1 MTKKH
6 YCINTVL
13 THMKINKES
22 STPLYIQIR
31 EALRSAISTGTL
43 ATGDRLPAVTAMATE
58 RGVTAA
64 TIRRALSD
72 LIAEGLIYT
81 HVGRGTFVGT
91 NPDRKVTGT
100 VHASLYREES
110 SEQAVR
116 RLARNV
122 QASLQEMLALAQKP
136 SVIAF
141 TRGVGSLDNVEKDI
155 LARMTKKALA
165 HGEDFYWDY
174 GDPKGLLS
182 LRKAIANHYRQRG
195 MEISPDQILVTNGSQ
210 QATALIAQQAAASGN
225 RVLCETPCYTGGTN
239 AFSAF
244 NVPIESVLR
253 DESGPH
259 PDRFESE
266 DDQDSILYLCPILHN
281 PMGTDCIPERRN
293 TIIGWAKRNHAL
305 ILSDEVFHDL
315 HFEENGAPL
324 SFLRDPGP
332 ERVAVMGSLSK
343 SFIAGLRVG
352 WIISTEERI
361 RTLTRI
367 KKTMDL
373 GCPPLIQGIAR
384 EFLEHGYDDHRKK
397 VTALYRERRDRTLDA
412 LERHM
417 PDGVTW
423 TSPQGGF
430 QLWVT
435 LPDPYSSVA
444 LFLRG
449 IDNGVAFLPGP
460 LQDIN
465 NRFLSSFRLCYGS
478 LPPEEIETGI
488 TRLAQTVTQ
497 YLSRPPSE
505 NGLAGLG
512 DF

>member
-1 MTKKH
+1 ME
-6 YCINTVL
+6 ID
-13 THMKINKES
+13 KES
-22 STPLYIQIR
+22 SIPLYIQIR
-31 EALRSAISTGTL
+31 ESLRSDISTGVL
-43 ATGDRLPAVTAMATE
+43 STGDRIPAVTAMASE

-72 LIAEGLIYT
+72 LIDEGLIYT
-81 HVGRGTFVGT
+81 HVGRGTFIGANPNPGT
-91 NPDRKVTGT
+91 ANGKPMPP
-100 VHASLYREES
+100 YRGES
-110 SEQAVR
+110 SGQAAR
-116 RLARNV
+116 RLAQGV
-122 QASLQEMLALAQKP
+122 QASLQEMLALVQKP

-155 LARMTKKALA
+155 LARMTNRALA

-174 GDPKGLLS
+174 GDPMGLLS
-182 LRKAIANHYRQRG
+182 LRKAIANHYLRRG
-195 MEISPDQILVTNGSQ
+195 VELSPEQILITNGSQ
-210 QATALIAQQAAASGN
+210 QATALIAQQASATGS
-225 RVLCETPCYTGGTN
+225 RVLCETPCYSGGTN
-239 AFSAF
+239 AFNAF

-253 DESGPH
+253 DESGPL
-259 PDRFESE
+259 PQRFASDDDR
-266 DDQDSILYLCPILHN
+266 DSILYLCPILHN
-281 PMGTDCIPERRN
+281 PMGTDCTDERRGVI
-293 TIIGWAKRNHAL
+293 TGWAKKNSAL

-315 HFEENGAPL
+315 HFEEEGSPV
-324 SFLRDPGP
+324 SFLQDPGP

-384 EFLEHGYDDHRKK
+384 EFLETGYEEHRKR
-397 VTALYRERRDRTLDA
+397 VTAGYRERRDRTLEA
-412 LERHM
+412 LGQYM

-423 TSPQGGF
+423 TLPRGGF

-435 LPDPYSSVA
+435 LPKPYSSVA

-488 TRLAQTVTQ
+488 KRLAQTVTQ

-505 NGLAGLG
+505 NGIAGLG

>member
-1 MTKKH
+1 MIIDKSGT
-6 YCINTVL
+6 
-13 THMKINKES
+13 
-22 STPLYIQIR
+22 TPLYIQIR
-31 EALRSAISTGTL
+31 EDLRESIASGALAP
-43 ATGDRLPAVTAMATE
+43 GDRLPAVTALAAE
-58 RGVTAA
+58 RGVTPA

-72 LIAEGLIYT
+72 LVDENLIYT
-81 HVGRGTFVGT
+81 HVGRGTFVGE
-91 NPDRKVTGT
+91 NPDRSAGKPSATPF
-100 VHASLYREES
+100 RQES
-110 SEQAVR
+110 SGKAAR
-116 RLARNV
+116 RLAQNV
-122 QASLQEMLALAQKP
+122 QASLLEMLSLAQKP

-141 TRGVGSLDNVEKDI
+141 TRGVGNLDSVEQDI
-155 LARMTKKALA
+155 LARMTKQALA
-165 HGEDFYWDY
+165 HGEEGYWDY
-174 GDPKGLLS
+174 GDPKGILS
-182 LRKAIANHYRQRG
+182 LRKAIARQFSRRG
-195 MEISPDQILVTNGSQ
+195 LVISPEQILVTNGSQ
-210 QATALIAQQAAASGN
+210 QATALIAQQTAENGN

-244 NVPIESVLR
+244 NVPIETVTR
-253 DESGPH
+253 DQDGPL
-259 PDRFESE
+259 PDRFASG
-266 DDQDSILYLCPILHN
+266 DDQDAVFYLCPILHN
-281 PMGTDCIPERRN
+281 PMGTDCSSERRKAV
-293 TIIGWAKRNHAL
+293 TDWARQNHAL

-315 HFEENGAPL
+315 HFEEDGVPH
-324 SFLRDPGP
+324 SFLDEPGP

-352 WIISTEERI
+352 WIISSEERI

-384 EFLEHGYDDHRKK
+384 EFLDTEYESHRHK
-397 VTALYRERRDRTLDA
+397 VSALYRERRDRTLSA
-412 LERHM
+412 LARHM

-423 TSPQGGF
+423 TRPQGGF

-435 LPDPYSSVA
+435 LPAPYSSVA

-465 NRFLSSFRLCYGS
+465 NRFVSSFRLCYGS
-478 LPPEEIETGI
+478 LAPEIIETGI
-488 TRLAQTVTQ
+488 ERLAKTVKH

-505 NGLAGLG
+505 NGLTGLG

>member
-1 MTKKH
+1 MTKQH

-13 THMKINKES
+13 THMRIDKES

-31 EALRSAISTGTL
+31 ESLRGDISTGVL
-43 ATGDRLPAVTAMATE
+43 STGDRLPAVTAMAAE

-72 LIAEGLIYT
+72 LINEGLIYT

-91 NPDRKVTGT
+91 NPDRSTPVP
-100 VHASLYREES
+100 APLYRGES
-110 SEQAVR
+110 SGHAAR
-116 RLARNV
+116 RLAQNM
-122 QASLQEMLALAQKP
+122 QESLQEMLALAHKP

-141 TRGVGSLDNVEKDI
+141 TRGVGSLDNVDKDV
-155 LARMTKKALA
+155 LARMTNKALEQ
-165 HGEDFYWDY
+165 GEDFYWDY

-182 LRKAIANHYRQRG
+182 LRTAIVEHYRKRG
-195 MEISPDQILVTNGSQ
+195 VELTPDQILVTNGSQ
-210 QATALIAQQAAASGN
+210 QATALITQQASSTGS

-253 DESGPH
+253 DESGPL
-259 PDRFESE
+259 PERFES
-266 DDQDSILYLCPILHN
+266 DDDRDSILYLCPILHN
-281 PMGTDCIPERRN
+281 PMGTDCKTGRRN
-293 TIIGWAKRNHAL
+293 TIIAWAKRNRAL

-315 HFEENGAPL
+315 HFEETGAPL
-324 SFLRDPGP
+324 SFLQDPGP

-384 EFLEHGYDDHRKK
+384 EFLSTGYDDHRKR
-397 VTALYRERRDRTLDA
+397 VTALYRERRDQTLNA
-412 LERHM
+412 LKRHM

-423 TSPQGGF
+423 TSPLGGF

-435 LPDPYSSVA
+435 LPKPYSSIA

-478 LPPEEIETGI
+478 LPSGDIETGI
-488 TRLAQTVTQ
+488 IRLAQTVKQ
-497 YLSRPPSE
+497 YLSRPPSD

>member
-1 MTKKH
+1 MN
-6 YCINTVL
+6 ID
-13 THMKINKES
+13 KES

-31 EALRSAISTGTL
+31 EEIRTAISSGTL
-43 ATGDRLPAVTAMATE
+43 AQGERLPAVTALAAE

-64 TIRRALSD
+64 TVRRALSD
-72 LIAEGLIYT
+72 LIAEELIYT

-91 NPDRKVTGT
+91 SPDYKEAQPGT
-100 VHASLYREES
+100 ASPSRNNS
-110 SEQAVR
+110 SGQAAR
-116 RLARNV
+116 RLAQNV
-122 QASLQEMLALAQKP
+122 QASLQEMLVLAQKP

-141 TRGVGSLDNVEKDI
+141 TRGVGSLDNIEKDI
-155 LARMTKKALA
+155 LARMTRKALA

-174 GDPKGLLS
+174 GDPMGLLT
-182 LRKAIANHYRQRG
+182 LRKAIVQHYKKRG
-195 MEISPDQILVTNGSQ
+195 IDISPDQILVTNGSQ
-210 QATALIAQQAAASGN
+210 QATALIAQEASVSGS

-239 AFSAF
+239 AFNAF

-253 DESGPH
+253 DESGPF
-259 PDRFESE
+259 PDRFSS
-266 DDQDSILYLCPILHN
+266 DDDRESILYLCPILHN
-281 PMGTDCIPERRN
+281 PMGTDCTTERR
-293 TIIGWAKRNHAL
+293 TAIIDWAKRNRAL

-315 HFEENGAPL
+315 HFEENGAPH
-324 SFLRDPGP
+324 SFLQDPGT
-332 ERVAVMGSLSK
+332 ERVAVLGSLSK

-352 WIISTEERI
+352 WIISSEERI
-361 RTLTRI
+361 RALTRI

-384 EFLEHGYDDHRKK
+384 EFLENGYDDHRTR
-397 VTALYRERRDRTLDA
+397 VTALYRERRDRTLEA
-412 LERHM
+412 LEQYM
-417 PDGVTW
+417 PAEVSW
-423 TSPQGGF
+423 TRPQGGF

-435 LPDPYSSVA
+435 LPKPYSSIA

-465 NRFLSSFRLCYGS
+465 NRFLSSFRVCYGS
-478 LPPEEIETGI
+478 LSSGDIETGI
-488 TRLAQTVTQ
+488 ARLAQTVTQ